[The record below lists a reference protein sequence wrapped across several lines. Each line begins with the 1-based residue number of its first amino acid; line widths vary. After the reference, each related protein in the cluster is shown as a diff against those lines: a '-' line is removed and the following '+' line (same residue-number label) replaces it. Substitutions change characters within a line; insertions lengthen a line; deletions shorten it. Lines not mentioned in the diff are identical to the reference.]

1 MIHIYDKTLR
11 KEPKSVQRSIQK
23 ALDKL
28 TQRYDYYA
36 DRNIDIKNVFNDDIL
51 VHDIVNK
58 EWYVY
63 KCMADK
69 MQIRILYTARGKDI
83 IVAAHYIK
91 QKDSKRYLSAFEEF
105 ATTLPAADKLY
116 QQYSLAS

>member
-1 MIHIYDKTLR
+1 MVHIYDKSLR
-11 KEPKSVQRSIQK
+11 KEPKSVQKTINK

-28 TQRYDYYA
+28 TQRYGYYSS
-36 DRNIDIKNVFNDDIL
+36 RNIDIRNVFNDDIL
-51 VHDIVNK
+51 VHDIVKK

-69 MQIRILYTARGKDI
+69 MQIRILYTAKGNDI

-91 QKDSKRYLSAFEEF
+91 QKDSKKYLAEFEEF
-105 ATTLPAADKLY
+105 ANTLPSADMLY
-116 QQYSLAS
+116 RQFALAS